1 MTLDKGENLPQLP
14 RTPPPQ
20 TFGVA
25 VLPQGPQK
33 QHSNT
38 MAFNFSPPP
47 LRYIQKKRKLPW
59 TPKKPTQPLTSNEE
73 RGVSQLLKEAR
84 DTLLQ
89 SAKLERDKKNIG
101 YALFYLNQ
109 ARSSL
114 RLQSLRE
121 KGELENEELYTKP
134 QDLEDKINQIL
145 HLLQD
150 SNKAQPFLQPSLEV

>member
-1 MTLDKGENLPQLP
+1 M
-14 RTPPPQ
+14 
-20 TFGVA
+20 
-25 VLPQGPQK
+25 
-33 QHSNT
+33 
-38 MAFNFSPPP
+38 
-47 LRYIQKKRKLPW
+47 
-59 TPKKPTQPLTSNEE
+59 TSNEK

-101 YALFYLNQ
+101 YALFYLDQ

-114 RLQSLRE
+114 GLQSLRE

-134 QDLEDKINQIL
+134 QDLEDKIDQIL

-150 SNKAQPFLQPSLEV
+150 SNKAQPFLQPSLEVQASQQKTWAQVTSFPPTSPTPRTGDWTLV